1 MLSQLDFKIF
11 GVETIK
17 EEYMFDPDFKD
28 VMLNFKD
35 GKAWAKFFMNDGLLF
50 RANKLCILASSV
62 RLLLL

>member
-1 MLSQLDFKIF
+1 
-11 GVETIK
+11 
-17 EEYMFDPDFKD
+17 MFDPDFKD